1 MSERDENDKN
11 NRDSIKS
18 NEENAPREEEEEE
31 ENEKKKEDEENN
43 EKEEKGENDEKNE
56 LPSEKKPSIPFIY
69 LEEVINENLK
79 NNDEEQLFINYKG
92 KYKYSFC
99 ILMENNELIDSIFLQ
114 QSLLSIGK
122 NLKKLNEDIN
132 IEAQDICI
140 FIFINEI
147 KNNNNIL
154 KIENLE
160 NEYEEKNKEFNIREW
175 KMLCE
180 KEDMK
185 DLEKIQIFTI
195 NKLKYLYPIK
205 SLIFY
210 YKILSQIKIIK
221 KIIFSTIIT
230 AGVTFDQNK
239 LFELISYAYHDAK
252 KHGIA
257 ISSTDF
263 KEDNLVS
270 KLCTYEKK
278 RFNIY
283 NMSYMNESNIAPI
296 SSQLSTITI
305 NDKILRLLNDY
316 YEKFKTNIKAKIDYH
331 DYNLALYLKQNDI
344 LIKYILDN
352 PGYVTTSEEFSFY
365 DYQQIY
371 IDRFSGYYGNFFQIL
386 SSFKSCTIL
395 QVPFL
400 IFQIISMCSEFIMP
414 SIVSMIIYII
424 FYAAFKTDDFRIS
437 LFLSLLYLTL
447 MFISG
452 YCSLVG
458 KDINKMK
465 NTYLI
470 INILMTLLYFLSL
483 ISSIPAMHF
492 ANKNKNPDLSGYK
505 FNKAAIS
512 TIIILTFI
520 PYIIPI
526 ILNNSYLKGDAFLL
540 LIYNLVFAPL
550 FKINFNVAGILGA
563 SDASGGKTVK
573 ERKSLLVLFYLGI
586 NLFIGSLSFYN
597 FDNKKKANC
606 VMGFGIIY
614 LVYNFIRSLAIV
626 LEICFKKEETFTN
639 QSLLNNIKD
648 DLEGKEERKDS
659 HDEEQN
665 TQIKEDENQNN
676 INNEQNDEDGREVE
690 IKHDD

>member
-18 NEENAPREEEEEE
+18 NEENAPREEEE

-400 IFQIISMCSEFIMP
+400 IFQIISMCFEFIMP

-458 KDINKMK
+458 KNINKMK

-492 ANKNKNPDLSGYK
+492 ANKDKNPDLSGYK

>member
-18 NEENAPREEEEEE
+18 NEENAPREEEE

-400 IFQIISMCSEFIMP
+400 IFQIISMCFEFIMP

>member
-18 NEENAPREEEEEE
+18 NEENAPREEEE

-305 NDKILRLLNDY
+305 NDKILGLLNDY

-400 IFQIISMCSEFIMP
+400 IFQIISMCFEFIMP

-492 ANKNKNPDLSGYK
+492 ANKDKNPDLSGYK

-526 ILNNSYLKGDAFLL
+526 ILNNSYLKGDVFLL

-550 FKINFNVAGILGA
+550 FKINFNVAGIMGA

-659 HDEEQN
+659 DDEEQN

>member
-18 NEENAPREEEEEE
+18 NEENAPREEEEE
-31 ENEKKKEDEENN
+31 NEKKKEDEENN
-43 EKEEKGENDEKNE
+43 EKKENDEKNE

-400 IFQIISMCSEFIMP
+400 IFQIISMCFEFIMP

-492 ANKNKNPDLSGYK
+492 ANKDKNPDLSGYK

-659 HDEEQN
+659 DDEEQN

>member
-18 NEENAPREEEEEE
+18 NEENAPREEEE

-79 NNDEEQLFINYKG
+79 NNDEEQIFINYKG

-263 KEDNLVS
+263 NEDNLVS

-305 NDKILRLLNDY
+305 NDKILGLLNDY

-395 QVPFL
+395 QIPFL

-492 ANKNKNPDLSGYK
+492 ANKDKNPDLSGYK

-526 ILNNSYLKGDAFLL
+526 ILNNSYLKGDVFLL

-550 FKINFNVAGILGA
+550 FKINFNVAGIMGA

-659 HDEEQN
+659 DDEEQN

>member
-18 NEENAPREEEEEE
+18 NEENAPREEEE

-400 IFQIISMCSEFIMP
+400 IFQIISMCFEFIMP

-470 INILMTLLYFLSL
+470 INILMALLYFLSL

-492 ANKNKNPDLSGYK
+492 ANKDKNPDLSGYK

-665 TQIKEDENQNN
+665 TQIKEDENGNN
-676 INNEQNDEDGREVE
+676 INNEKKDEDGREVE

>member
-18 NEENAPREEEEEE
+18 NEENAPREEEE

-400 IFQIISMCSEFIMP
+400 IFQIISMCFEFIMP

-659 HDEEQN
+659 DDEEQN

>member
-18 NEENAPREEEEEE
+18 NEENAPREEEE

-263 KEDNLVS
+263 NEDNLVS

-305 NDKILRLLNDY
+305 NDKILKLLNDY

-395 QVPFL
+395 QIPFL
-400 IFQIISMCSEFIMP
+400 IFQIISMCFEFIIP

-492 ANKNKNPDLSGYK
+492 ANKDKNPDLSGYK

-526 ILNNSYLKGDAFLL
+526 ILNNSYLKGDVFLL

-550 FKINFNVAGILGA
+550 FKINFNVAGIMGA

-639 QSLLNNIKD
+639 QSLLNNIKN
-648 DLEGKEERKDS
+648 DLEGKEEKKDS
-659 HDEEQN
+659 DDEVQN

>member
-18 NEENAPREEEEEE
+18 NEENAPREEEE

-400 IFQIISMCSEFIMP
+400 IFQIISMCFEFIMP

-424 FYAAFKTDDFRIS
+424 FYVAFKTDDFRIS

-659 HDEEQN
+659 DDEEQH

>member
-18 NEENAPREEEEEE
+18 NEENAPREEEEE

-147 KNNNNIL
+147 KNNNKIL

-210 YKILSQIKIIK
+210 YKILSQIKIKK

-230 AGVTFDQNK
+230 AGVIFDQNK

-395 QVPFL
+395 QIPFL
-400 IFQIISMCSEFIMP
+400 IFQIISMCFEFIMP

-492 ANKNKNPDLSGYK
+492 ANKDKNPDLSGYK

-659 HDEEQN
+659 DDEVQN

>member
-18 NEENAPREEEEEE
+18 NEENAPREEEEG
-31 ENEKKKEDEENN
+31 NEKKKEDEENN

-400 IFQIISMCSEFIMP
+400 IFQIISMCFEFIMP

-470 INILMTLLYFLSL
+470 INILMALLYFLSL

-492 ANKNKNPDLSGYK
+492 ANKDKNPDLSGYK

-550 FKINFNVAGILGA
+550 IKINFNVAGILGA

-659 HDEEQN
+659 DDEVQN

>member
-18 NEENAPREEEEEE
+18 NEENAPREEEE

-395 QVPFL
+395 QIPFL
-400 IFQIISMCSEFIMP
+400 IFQIISMCFEFIMP

-659 HDEEQN
+659 DDEEQN

>member
-18 NEENAPREEEEEE
+18 NEENAPREEEE

-395 QVPFL
+395 QIPFL
-400 IFQIISMCSEFIMP
+400 IFQIISMCFEFIMP

-458 KDINKMK
+458 KNINKMK

-659 HDEEQN
+659 DDEEQN

>member
-18 NEENAPREEEEEE
+18 NEENAPREEEE

-400 IFQIISMCSEFIMP
+400 IFQIISMCFEFIMP

-492 ANKNKNPDLSGYK
+492 ANKDKNPDLSGYK

-550 FKINFNVAGILGA
+550 IKINFNVAGILGA

>member
-18 NEENAPREEEEEE
+18 NKENAPREEEE

-305 NDKILRLLNDY
+305 NDKILGLLNDY

-400 IFQIISMCSEFIMP
+400 IFQIISMCFEFIMP

-492 ANKNKNPDLSGYK
+492 ANKDKNPDLSGYK

-526 ILNNSYLKGDAFLL
+526 ILNNSYLKGDVFLL

-550 FKINFNVAGILGA
+550 FKINFNVAGIMGA

-659 HDEEQN
+659 DDEEQN

>member
-18 NEENAPREEEEEE
+18 NEENAPREEEE

-305 NDKILRLLNDY
+305 NDKILGLLNDY

-400 IFQIISMCSEFIMP
+400 IFQIISMCFEFIMP

-492 ANKNKNPDLSGYK
+492 ANKDKNPDLSGYK

-550 FKINFNVAGILGA
+550 FKINFNVAGIMGA

-659 HDEEQN
+659 DDEEQN

>member
-18 NEENAPREEEEEE
+18 NEENAPREEEE

-175 KMLCE
+175 KMLYE

-395 QVPFL
+395 QIPFL
-400 IFQIISMCSEFIMP
+400 IFQIISMCFEFIMP

-470 INILMTLLYFLSL
+470 INIIMALLYFLSL

-492 ANKNKNPDLSGYK
+492 ANKDKNPDLSGYK

-659 HDEEQN
+659 DDEEQN

>member
-1 MSERDENDKN
+1 
-11 NRDSIKS
+11 
-18 NEENAPREEEEEE
+18 
-31 ENEKKKEDEENN
+31 
-43 EKEEKGENDEKNE
+43 
-56 LPSEKKPSIPFIY
+56 
-69 LEEVINENLK
+69 
-79 NNDEEQLFINYKG
+79 
-92 KYKYSFC
+92 
-99 ILMENNELIDSIFLQ
+99 
-114 QSLLSIGK
+114 
-122 NLKKLNEDIN
+122 
-132 IEAQDICI
+132 
-140 FIFINEI
+140 
-147 KNNNNIL
+147 
-154 KIENLE
+154 
-160 NEYEEKNKEFNIREW
+160 
-175 KMLCE
+175 
-180 KEDMK
+180 
-185 DLEKIQIFTI
+185 
-195 NKLKYLYPIK
+195 
-205 SLIFY
+205 
-210 YKILSQIKIIK
+210 
-221 KIIFSTIIT
+221 
-230 AGVTFDQNK
+230 
-239 LFELISYAYHDAK
+239 
-252 KHGIA
+252 
-257 ISSTDF
+257 
-263 KEDNLVS
+263 
-270 KLCTYEKK
+270 
-278 RFNIY
+278 
-283 NMSYMNESNIAPI
+283 
-296 SSQLSTITI
+296 
-305 NDKILRLLNDY
+305 
-316 YEKFKTNIKAKIDYH
+316 
-331 DYNLALYLKQNDI
+331 
-344 LIKYILDN
+344 
-352 PGYVTTSEEFSFY
+352 
-365 DYQQIY
+365 
-371 IDRFSGYYGNFFQIL
+371 
-386 SSFKSCTIL
+386 
-395 QVPFL
+395 
-400 IFQIISMCSEFIMP
+400 MCFEFIMP

-458 KDINKMK
+458 KNINKMK

-492 ANKNKNPDLSGYK
+492 ANKDKNPDLSGYK

-550 FKINFNVAGILGA
+550 FKINFNVAGIMGA
-563 SDASGGKTVK
+563 SDSSGGKTVK

-659 HDEEQN
+659 DDEEQN
-665 TQIKEDENQNN
+665 TQIKEDENLNN

>member
-18 NEENAPREEEEEE
+18 NEENAPREEEE

-400 IFQIISMCSEFIMP
+400 IFQIISMCFEFIMP

-470 INILMTLLYFLSL
+470 INILMALLYFLSL

-492 ANKNKNPDLSGYK
+492 ANKDKNPDLSGYK

-550 FKINFNVAGILGA
+550 FKINFNVAGIMGA

-659 HDEEQN
+659 DDEEQN

>member
-18 NEENAPREEEEEE
+18 NEENAPREEEE

-263 KEDNLVS
+263 NEDNLVS

-305 NDKILRLLNDY
+305 NDKILKLLNDY

-395 QVPFL
+395 QIPFL
-400 IFQIISMCSEFIMP
+400 IFQIISMCFEFIIP

-492 ANKNKNPDLSGYK
+492 ANKDKNPDLSGYK

-526 ILNNSYLKGDAFLL
+526 ILNNSYLKGDVFLL

-550 FKINFNVAGILGA
+550 FKINFNVAGIMGA

-659 HDEEQN
+659 DDEEQN

>member
-18 NEENAPREEEEEE
+18 NEENAPREEEE

-400 IFQIISMCSEFIMP
+400 IFQIISMCFEFIMP

-470 INILMTLLYFLSL
+470 INILMALLYFLSL

-492 ANKNKNPDLSGYK
+492 ANKDKNPDLSGYK

>member
-18 NEENAPREEEEEE
+18 NEENAPREEEE

-400 IFQIISMCSEFIMP
+400 IFQIISMCFEFIMP

-492 ANKNKNPDLSGYK
+492 ANKDKNPDLSGYK

>member
-18 NEENAPREEEEEE
+18 NEENAPREEEEE

-140 FIFINEI
+140 FIFINDI

-395 QVPFL
+395 QIPFL
-400 IFQIISMCSEFIMP
+400 IFQIISMCFEFIMP

-458 KDINKMK
+458 KNINKMK

-492 ANKNKNPDLSGYK
+492 ANKDKNPDLSGYK

-659 HDEEQN
+659 DDEVQN

>member
-18 NEENAPREEEEEE
+18 NEENAPREEEE

-395 QVPFL
+395 QIPFL
-400 IFQIISMCSEFIMP
+400 IFQIISMCFEFIMP

-470 INILMTLLYFLSL
+470 INILMALLYFLSL

-492 ANKNKNPDLSGYK
+492 ANKDKNPDLSGYK

-526 ILNNSYLKGDAFLL
+526 ILNNSYLKGDVFLL

>member
-18 NEENAPREEEEEE
+18 NEENAPREEEE

-400 IFQIISMCSEFIMP
+400 IFQIISMCFEFIMP

-492 ANKNKNPDLSGYK
+492 ANKDKNPDLSGYK

-659 HDEEQN
+659 DDEEQN

>member
-1 MSERDENDKN
+1 MSDRDENDKN

-18 NEENAPREEEEEE
+18 NEENAPREEEE

-140 FIFINEI
+140 FILINEI

-400 IFQIISMCSEFIMP
+400 IFQIISMCFEFIMP

-458 KDINKMK
+458 KNINKMK
-465 NTYLI
+465 NIYLI

-492 ANKNKNPDLSGYK
+492 ANKDKNPDLSGYK

-512 TIIILTFI
+512 TIIILTF
-520 PYIIPI
+520 
-526 ILNNSYLKGDAFLL
+526 
-540 LIYNLVFAPL
+540 
-550 FKINFNVAGILGA
+550 
-563 SDASGGKTVK
+563 
-573 ERKSLLVLFYLGI
+573 
-586 NLFIGSLSFYN
+586 
-597 FDNKKKANC
+597 
-606 VMGFGIIY
+606 
-614 LVYNFIRSLAIV
+614 
-626 LEICFKKEETFTN
+626 
-639 QSLLNNIKD
+639 
-648 DLEGKEERKDS
+648 
-659 HDEEQN
+659 
-665 TQIKEDENQNN
+665 
-676 INNEQNDEDGREVE
+676 
-690 IKHDD
+690 